1 MDLQR
6 QLLVVCVTTT
16 DQLCIKETLISMG
29 NQPKQLGRRIS
40 RHTLTYCVV
49 LLVTMLLASCAAP
62 PPPAPQPTP
71 PPAPQPAPVAARIPV
86 FISQATNAKD
96 YRRDAAQHIYKN
108 NSARI
113 YKGRMPPLLM
123 AVAVLEV
130 DVDTMGD
137 IAAIRW
143 VRGPTNLPSVI
154 ADIEALVKASAPYPA
169 PLKMPGVIY
178 TEVWLYDKSGL
189 FQLDTLT
196 EGQRN
201 K

>member
-1 MDLQR
+1 
-6 QLLVVCVTTT
+6 
-16 DQLCIKETLISMG
+16 MG
-29 NQPKQLGRRIS
+29 NQPKQFGRRIS
-40 RHTLTYCVV
+40 PHTLTYSAV
-49 LLVTMLLASCAAP
+49 LLATMLLASCAVP
-62 PPPAPQPTP
+62 PAPAPQPTP
-71 PPAPQPAPVAARIPV
+71 PPAPQQPAPVAARIPV
-86 FISQATNAKD
+86 IISQATNATN

-143 VRGPTNLPSVI
+143 VRGPTHLPNVI
-154 ADIEALVKASAPYPA
+154 ADIEALVRASAPYPA
-169 PLKMPGVIY
+169 PVKMPGVIY
-178 TEVWLYDKSGL
+178 TDVWLYDKSGL
-189 FQLDTLT
+189 FQLGTLT

>member
-1 MDLQR
+1 
-6 QLLVVCVTTT
+6 VTTT

-29 NQPKQLGRRIS
+29 NQPKQFGRRIS
-40 RHTLTYCVV
+40 RHTLTYFVV
-49 LLVTMLLASCAAP
+49 LLATMLLASCAAP
-62 PPPAPQPTP
+62 PPSAPQPTP
-71 PPAPQPAPVAARIPV
+71 TPAPQPAPVATRVPV

-143 VRGPTNLPSVI
+143 ARGPTHLPNVI
-154 ADIEALVKASAPYPA
+154 ADIEALVRASAPYPA
-169 PLKMPGVIY
+169 PLRMPGVIY
-178 TEVWLYDKSGL
+178 TDVWLYDKSGL

-201 K
+201 Q